1 MTSPSRNK
9 VVRSS
14 SSTKTRA
21 KKRPPE
27 FSKASSS
34 FLVSISL
41 KQKLARV
48 TFACFCDAHC
58 TSSQLNSLA
67 SSAFFLFFSPLFAH
81 KFSFITRYQHT
92 HYCERLNVLDDDTC
106 NDDHLGGSKPPQ
118 AFFFFSKKRQKKF
131 GGHERDEGNCEEERS
146 FFSNSFLLCL
156 KIFFSHIFH
165 EYREA
170 RKCSSVLLLYSYS

>member
-1 MTSPSRNK
+1 MQLIKFLP
-9 VVRSS
+9 
-14 SSTKTRA
+14 A
-21 KKRPPE
+21 QH
-27 FSKASSS
+27 FFFS
-34 FLVSISL
+34 FLPFLLI
-41 KQKLARV
+41 
-48 TFACFCDAHC
+48 
-58 TSSQLNSLA
+58 NSL
-67 SSAFFLFFSPLFAH
+67 LLH
-81 KFSFITRYQHT
+81 VTNT